1 AAGGGDAA
9 ACATG
14 AIASEAGSDN
24 TPADNVRVKLRDAA
38 QHSQPLEAVFL
49 GSNGLQQLPTELQL
63 ASNTLR
69 ILDAS
74 FNSLADIPSF
84 LTDTCHALSILDLRG
99 NNLLS
104 IPPSI
109 SRLASLTQLL
119 LSLNAIADIHES
131 SFSGLV
137 HLDTLD
143 LCGNR
148 LQHLPRSL
156 LASCCSLQRLDVSNN
171 LLSGLDLA
179 VPPSCRLV
187 ELHLSHNAIPSVSSA
202 CLGRM
207 TSLRHLDLSFNA
219 ISVLPCEL
227 FGDLHSLRTLLLND
241 NRLRELPRLQD
252 LISLETMDVRHNR
265 LAVLPACLV
274 QLANLKYLYL
284 FGSDH
289 CGQSGKQEWN
299 QLVHPPAS
307 ICRHGL
313 QAIQSFLRKTP
324 SPDVSDTSR
333 SSSSSS
339 LSQGALP
346 ASAVAPTIAPA
357 IAPAAEHS
365 DGSATQSIATA
376 HSSTRGLM
384 TCTASTLFNSTH
396 HSTVSD
402 HSHKHG
408 TMQLA
413 GMCDMDMDTQ
423 ISSLLKVRH
432 LIHPT
437 SATIVSHHVQSL
449 ASSGNQALAHKFL
462 CKWIQGVRD
471 DLFGGPT
478 DFDACVHHLSAA
490 TSLASSL
497 SDVPDVPCVDT
508 GPLHDLVGALVR
520 IIARFGRVRLAPYV
534 VPAFLQP
541 GELQPVAARLV
552 GEMRRLADT
561 IAKHAPL
568 QDMAPR
574 YAIALARM
582 VDTAAWNALVVRV
595 DIEWDAALQCCLAAQ
610 SRVMGWLHEFLSRGW
625 PADPPPDHVDAVSD
639 VAAMPMVSAIICIDG
654 IIANSIRLISRYTA
668 RQAITSG
675 MASNVSALV
684 RSMADTSHTRRCL
697 ARLHARQATKISEL
711 ALSRLRLDIQ
721 WQSIITDTLAL
732 CCGAAHSPDT
742 LSQFTDTDLLA
753 IILPQ

>member
-1 AAGGGDAA
+1 MATTLNLTQLGSKAAGGGDAA

-14 AIASEAGSDN
+14 AIASETGSDN

-63 ASNTLR
+63 VSNSLR

-74 FNSLADIPSF
+74 FNSLADIP
-84 LTDTCHALSILDLRG
+84 
-99 NNLLS
+99 
-104 IPPSI
+104 

-284 FGSDH
+284 FGSDVGEISDDDDD
-289 CGQSGKQEWN
+289 CGGIIDSTAVTSGKQEWN

-437 SATIVSHHVQSL
+437 SAAIVSHHVQSL

-497 SDVPDVPCVDT
+497 LDVPDVPCVDT

-552 GEMRRLADT
+552 GEMRRLVDT

-610 SRVMGWLHEFLSRGW
+610 SRVMGWLHESLSRGW

-697 ARLHARQATKISEL
+697 AQLHARQATKISEL

-732 CCGAAHSPDT
+732 CYT